1 MKPVLSVILVMFT
14 PRLCCTVVVAT
25 TIMTCMTNQINNYDR
40 LDTAQDRSSTD
51 ISDRPTLDLRNQ
63 DQRRER
69 MRQLK
74 RSGIN
79 GEKVGAGRILAAVIT
94 EGIAQGIPYEFA
106 DDHFE
111 SESHVRR
118 LISKTKFMGDE
129 DPYEYGNS
137 TLPEDQK
144 SYVHRLEIVKAAL
157 LNGERFT
164 NREAKL
170 SERTF
175 VEFQD
180 PHGEQVD
187 LIAQFAVLFELAER
201 AASDQET
208 SDIEDLFAFAPWKSN
223 KQSQLYLLARREGL
237 IKSFAMLRLI
247 APLKHVGDQSGI
259 PPLFIGAHAQLNLP
273 YIWSWVQEWDD
284 KPRDFMVTLRDNE
297 LLKETKQRTDAGFL
311 RDECDWRVLLT
322 ERLTDQPFQQI
333 TIAGNDQ
340 TETETK

>member
-1 MKPVLSVILVMFT
+1 
-14 PRLCCTVVVAT
+14 
-25 TIMTCMTNQINNYDR
+25 
-40 LDTAQDRSSTD
+40 
-51 ISDRPTLDLRNQ
+51 
-63 DQRRER
+63 
-69 MRQLK
+69 MRQLI
-74 RSGIN
+74 RDGIDGN
-79 GEKVGAGRILAAVIT
+79 SVGAGRILQAVIT
-94 EGIAQGIPYEFA
+94 EAHQQGIDVCNTYWRTEPKVPCEH
-106 DDHFE
+106 DLSTVLHFE

-118 LISKTKFMGDE
+118 IIRDTKYKGDE
-129 DPYEYGNS
+129 DPYEYGKS
-137 TLPEDQK
+137 DLPEDQK

-170 SERTF
+170 AERTF

-201 AASDQET
+201 DASDQEI
-208 SDIEDLFAFAPWKSN
+208 SDIEDLFAFAPWRSN

-247 APLKHVGDQSGI
+247 APLKQVGDQSGI
-259 PPLFIGAHAQLNLP
+259 PPLFMGAHAQLNLP

-284 KPRDFMVTLRDNE
+284 KPKDFMVTLRDNE
-297 LLKETKQRTDAGFL
+297 LLKEANQRTDAGFL
-311 RDECDWRVLLT
+311 RGECDWRVLLT
-322 ERLTDQPFQQI
+322 ERLTDQPFEQI
-333 TIAGNDQ
+333 TIAGNDG